1 MRGKI
6 MRKKLLRAIMLMAAV
21 TVSTGLFIG
30 CSKDEKNESKG
41 DAKPTTVDTL
51 TVWSN
56 NASTKNEDEKLV
68 EDFNNGI
75 GKEKGIKIEY
85 KIYGSDYNNVLSVA
99 LAGGQGPNLFKVPQ
113 ANLAQ
118 YATVGYILP
127 LESIKGGSDY
137 LKGFGNSLQPGYN
150 VIKGKTYTVPQSIS
164 TLGVAYNK
172 DLLKKNGYDAP
183 PKTWAELEEMAKTI
197 TKNGKG
203 KEFGFIEG
211 LKGTAYANIN
221 GPWQY
226 ASSLGHN
233 EFDQTTGKFDFSS
246 MKPFVERLA
255 KMKKEGVWF
264 PGSEGLNNDA
274 ARAQFAEG
282 NIAFKLSAS
291 WDAGV
296 WQDQFPAKMNW
307 GVCRP
312 VEDTS
317 KSYKDYTYQTFS
329 FGIGAKSKG
338 LEEKALE
345 VLKAFTSDDAASK
358 LYEDGKAIPFKADL
372 IKNAKNQ
379 PKTKN
384 FDAFADLSNAY
395 QYPLTPKGDI
405 KLEGDTIDNVYIKI
419 IVSGEDATKA
429 LADVDKRYN
438 DALKKAEDKGLDI
451 NQYIDKTNV
460 SSKK

>member
-1 MRGKI
+1 

-56 NASTKNEDEKLV
+56 NAATKNEDEKVV

-85 KIYGSDYNNVLSVA
+85 KIYGSDYSNVLSVA

-113 ANLAQ
+113 TNLAQ

-127 LESIKGGSDY
+127 LEDLPGGKDY
-137 LKGFGNSLQPGYN
+137 LKTYGDSLQAGYN
-150 VIKGKTYTVPQSIS
+150 KIKGKTYTVPQSIS

-203 KEFGFIEG
+203 KEFGFVEG
-211 LKGTAYANIN
+211 LKSTGYASVN
-221 GPWQY
+221 GLWQY
-226 ASSLGHN
+226 AASLGHN
-233 EFDQTTGKFDFSS
+233 EYDQKAGSFDFSS

-255 KMKKEGVWF
+255 SMKKQGVWF

-282 NIAFKLSAS
+282 NIGFKLSAS

-307 GVCRP
+307 GICRP

-329 FGIGAKSKG
+329 FAIGAKSKG
-338 LEEKALE
+338 NEAKALE
-345 VLKAFTSDDAASK
+345 VLKAFTSDDAATK
-358 LYEDGKAIPFKADL
+358 LYEAGKAIPYKADL
-372 IKNAKNQ
+372 IKNSKNK

-395 QYPLTPKGDI
+395 QYPLSPKGDI
-405 KLEGDTIDNVYIKI
+405 KLEGDTIENVLMKI
-419 IVSGEDATKA
+419 IVNGEDAGKA

-451 NQYIDKTNV
+451 NQYIDKTDV